1 MATTISG
8 YYLDE
13 LVDWNRLIAFY
24 NNEMDEFESK
34 LAEVIQRNTIPNIAA
49 KVENE
54 QKKLNAVSGKFYKL
68 QAQIKQQES
77 SLKTDS
83 TLIEDA
89 QIKAEMEQHQN
100 ELRRSMQQIE
110 KEYIDV
116 KYACYNFLSETLR
129 KKKD

>member
-1 MATTISG
+1 MATTIAE